1 MKSAAALAG
10 LVAASAC
17 AAHGTHDDDGGAWS
31 KEALAELEAKW
42 GYEWGF
48 SGIGS
53 FAHLDH
59 VKCLTDPSVD
69 FDIAIIGVPFDTA
82 VTYRPGARFGP
93 RAIRQASARQTAFR
107 GFNPRA
113 GFNPYQNWAKIIDC
127 GDIPITPFDNQIA
140 LDQMTQAFLELGK
153 RKPPPGSR
161 ATNPKPRLVTL
172 GGDHSL
178 ALPALRAIK
187 EIYGR
192 PVRVLHFDAHLDTWD
207 PHSYPAAWG
216 ATQFT
221 HGSMFWMANNEGLL
235 TNSSSSPSV
244 HAGLRTRLSGDS
256 WADNDSDGAQ
266 GWVRFSADDMDD
278 KGTAG
283 IIEGIMKTLG
293 TEDPVYLSV
302 DIDVLDP
309 AFAPG
314 TGTPEP
320 GGWTTRELIRV
331 LRGIEGLNLV
341 GADVVE
347 VSPAYQGRGEETALA
362 AAQVVYEMVTS
373 MVKRGG
379 IKDKAQA
386 KDEFGEA
393 VYVDADTGVDD
404 ASADGSEAKPF
415 KTLSFA
421 FIQNVD
427 RAEVNYLTRASVTG
441 VLGPDEDPSARLAW
455 KAPAKSAVKKAQG
468 AVDVHK
474 KKLAKQQQV
483 QASEDA
489 KKQQRLGNLE
499 ASKKIVIE
507 EDPSLPEAV
516 KMTIDD
522 KTVTLG
528 DGGSVKGTRV
538 KVSGRIHR
546 LRAQKQATFITLV
559 DGRGH
564 LQCVLQAGD
573 LTKTYDALLFAQ
585 GTSLTLY
592 GEMRKVPDGQT
603 APDGREL
610 HVDYYTVIGTS
621 PGDEEAITNK
631 VSSAQ
636 NQWDQLMLDNRHLV
650 LRGDNASA
658 VMKLR
663 ASVEWAFMTT
673 YHDMGLMKVSPPA
686 LVQTQVEGGA
696 TLFTVPYYDEVAY
709 LTQSSQLY
717 LETALPSLGN
727 VYCIEKSF
735 RAEKSL
741 TRRHLSEYTH
751 VEAELDFIE
760 FGEMLDH
767 LEEVICRVVDSV
779 LDNAEMA
786 RLLKELNPGF
796 DRPSRP
802 FLRMKYADAIDWL
815 NKQDPPILNE
825 EGNAHVFG
833 DDIAEAAERRM
844 TDIINR
850 PIFLTHF
857 PVEIKAFY
865 MKKDP
870 SDIRVTESVDCL
882 MPGVGEIV
890 GGSMRMEGYEELL
903 AAYEKQ
909 GISAKDYYWYT
920 DQRKYGTSPH
930 GGYGLGLERFL
941 AWMANQHT
949 VRTTCLYP
957 RFMGRCKP

>member
-1 MKSAAALAG
+1 MKSAAALVG

-17 AAHGTHDDDGGAWS
+17 AAHGTHDEGGAWS

-42 GYEWGF
+42 GYEWAF

-69 FDIAIIGVPFDTA
+69 FDIAIIGAPFDTA
-82 VTYRPGARFGP
+82 VTFRPGARFGP

-107 GFNPRA
+107 GFNTRA

-140 LDQMTQAFLELGK
+140 LEQMTQAFLELGK
-153 RKPPPGSR
+153 RKPPPKSR

-207 PHSYPAAWG
+207 PHAYPSSWG

-235 TNSSSSPSV
+235 SNSSSSPSV

-266 GWVRFSADDMDD
+266 GWVRFSADDMDE

-331 LRGIEGLNLV
+331 LRGIEDLNLV

-347 VSPAYQGRGEETALA
+347 VAPAYQGRGEETALA

-379 IKDKAQA
+379 SKERLQA
-386 KDEFGEA
+386 KDELEDTI
-393 VYVDADTGVDD
+393 YVDTDTGVDD

-415 KTLSFA
+415 KSLPFA
-421 FIQNVD
+421 YIQNVERPD
-427 RAEVNYLTRASVTG
+427 VNYLTRASVTG
-441 VLGPDEDPSARLAW
+441 ALGPDEDASARLAW

-499 ASKKIVIE
+499 ASKKVVIK
-507 EDPSLPEAV
+507 EDPSLPIAV
-516 KMTIDD
+516 KMTIND
-522 KTVTLG
+522 KTVALG
-528 DGGSVKGTRV
+528 DGESVKGARV

-621 PGDEEAITNK
+621 PGDEEAMTNK

-663 ASVEWAFMTT
+663 ASVEWAFMKA
-673 YHDMGLMKVSPPA
+673 YHDMGFVKVSPPA

-717 LETALPSLGN
+717 LETVLPSLGN

-760 FGEMLDH
+760 FSDMLEH
-767 LEEVICRVVDSV
+767 IEEVICRVVDSV
-779 LDNAEMA
+779 LDDAEMA
-786 RLLKELNPGF
+786 RLLKELNPSFG
-796 DRPSRP
+796 RPSRP
-802 FLRMKYADAIDWL
+802 FLRMKYTDAIDWL

-825 EGNAHVFG
+825 DGNSHVFG

-870 SDIRVTESVDCL
+870 SDVRVTESVDCL

-903 AAYEKQ
+903 TAYEKQ